1 VPRRVAIV
9 GAGVAGLVAGR
20 ELARRGHPVT
30 LYERW
35 PDVAGQASAFDLGN
49 GVWIDR
55 YYHHLFQSD
64 SDMIALHDEL
74 LPGELEWHTSSMG
87 IWARGR
93 VWPFVSP
100 LDLLRY
106 GPLPLVDRLRLGYS
120 VLRLTARTDWER
132 MDDIGALDWLRQ
144 ASGERALESV
154 WTPLMLGKF
163 GADSE
168 RVPLAWLWSKFRL
181 RRKLRGSGATKEQ
194 LGYPRGSF
202 RAICQAL
209 AAEIRKLGGEILVDR
224 EVVRVADVAEGG
236 AGYRLHCAEPGA
248 YRRRAGESPAEP
260 ALDGRAD
267 AVLFTTPTFITS
279 RLAEW
284 PADYLRRL
292 GDWTYETAVVLLLEL
307 REPFSPTYW
316 TNIADSSVPFL
327 GLIEHTNLVPAERY
341 PARYLYVSNYV
352 AGDDPLTRMNT
363 EELLRH
369 YVAALGRMNRRFDQH
384 DVLRSWSFR
393 EEAAQPVPR
402 IGNRHRILPFT
413 SPRAGLY
420 LANTTQI
427 YPEDRGTNYSAR
439 LGREIAEHIA
449 ADG

>member
-35 PDVAGQASAFDLGN
+35 PDVSGQASAFDLGN

-64 SDMIALHDEL
+64 SDMIALHEEL
-74 LPGELEWHTSSMG
+74 LPGELEWHTSSVG
-87 IWARGR
+87 IWAKGR
-93 VWPFVSP
+93 VWPFTSP
-100 LDLLRY
+100 LDLLRFR
-106 GPLPLVDRLRLGYS
+106 PLPLVDRLRLGYS

-132 MDDIGALDWLRQ
+132 MDDIAALDWLRSM
-144 ASGERALESV
+144 SGERALASV

-163 GADSE
+163 GNDGATI
-168 RVPLAWLWSKFRL
+168 PLAWLWSKFVL
-181 RRKLRGSGATKEQ
+181 RRKLRGGGATKEQ

-209 AAEIRKLGGEILVDR
+209 ADEIRRHGGDILVDR
-224 EVVRVADVAEGG
+224 EVMRVTEEDGG
-236 AGYRLHCAEPGA
+236 FVLHCAGPGA
-248 YRRRAGESPAEP
+248 YRQRSGAAAVEP
-260 ALDGRAD
+260 SLQGRAD
-267 AVLFTTPTFITS
+267 AVLFTTPTFITG

-284 PADYLRRL
+284 PQDYARRL
-292 GDWTYETAVVLLLEL
+292 ADWTYKTAVVLLLEL
-307 REPFSPTYW
+307 RKQYSPTYW
-316 TNIADSSVPFL
+316 TNVADPTVPFI
-327 GLIEHTNLVPAERY
+327 GLIEHTNLVPPERY

-352 AGDDPLTRMNT
+352 APDHPVTRMSA

-369 YVAALGRMNRRFDQH
+369 YLPALRKMNPRFDER
-384 DVLRSWSFR
+384 DVLRYWSFR

-402 IGNRHRILPFT
+402 IGNRHRIIPLA
-413 SPRAGLY
+413 SPRRGLY
-420 LANTTQI
+420 VANTTQL

-439 LGREIAEHIA
+439 LGREAAEKIA